1 MDPLLSVGAPA
12 IDSSILVVFGVLLV
26 AVLLFV
32 FEPIRVDI
40 AAISI
45 LVILVVLEPWTRISP
60 ELGLS
65 GFANPATLTVLAM
78 FVLSEGIQRTGAV
91 RILGNR
97 LIALTGDDE
106 RKQLAATIGL
116 AGSTAGFV
124 NNTPIVAM
132 LIPMVT
138 DIADRTGT
146 SPSKLLIPLSYAA
159 MLGGMLT
166 LIGTSP
172 NLLASDISGRLIDR
186 PFTMFEFTQLG
197 ILLLLTGAIYLLT
210 VGHRLIPE
218 RVDPEGDLAEQVQGY
233 VSVFTIAEDSRF
245 VGESVETLITQFG
258 KDVEILRVL
267 RRGKIIHRN
276 LEGRTIRP
284 DDRLL
289 LRADRHTLLE
299 IAAASGIEFVG
310 EGSETPD
317 ADSEVEDEQV
327 SLVEVIVVPE
337 SPAVVESMTANEFRR
352 RFECAILAIRR
363 RGELLEQRLSKT
375 VLQGGDTLLVEAT
388 ERELDELRREPTF
401 FVTEKVARPEYRRSK
416 IPVAIAIV
424 AGVVLVAALG
434 YLPIVIT
441 ALAGMVGMVLSGC
454 VKPEEVYGAIDWTVI
469 FLLAGVIPLGTSME
483 ETGAAELLAVQL
495 TQVADFVPLVVFV
508 ALFYLL
514 TTIITE
520 IITNLASVAL
530 MIPIAVDVATELGS
544 EPFSFVLVVTFA
556 ASTSLMTPVG
566 YQTNLMVYGR
576 GGYEFTDFMR
586 VGIPLQLLL
595 AIVTSV
601 GIATFWGI

>member
-1 MDPLLSVGAPA
+1 MDPLLSVGDPA

-26 AVLLFV
+26 AFVLFV
-32 FEPIRVDI
+32 FEPIRIDI

-45 LVILVVLEPWTRISP
+45 LVLLVVLEPWTRVSP

-78 FVLSEGIQRTGAV
+78 FVLSEGIQRTGAI

-210 VGHRLIPE
+210 VGHRLLPE

-233 VSVFTIAEDSRF
+233 VSVFTIPDDSRF

-267 RRGKIIHRN
+267 RRGKIIHRD
-276 LEGRTIRP
+276 LEQRTIRP

-289 LRADRHTLLE
+289 LRGDRHTLLE

-317 ADSEVEDEQV
+317 ADAAVEDEQV
-327 SLVEVIVVPE
+327 GVIEVIVVPE
-337 SPAVVESMTANEFRR
+337 SPAIVESMTANEITR
-352 RFECAILAIRR
+352 RFKCAILAIRR

-388 ERELDELRREPTF
+388 ERELDELRKDPTF
-401 FVTEKVARPEYRRSK
+401 VVTEKVARPEYRRSK
-416 IPVAIAIV
+416 IPVAFAII

-441 ALAGMVGMVLSGC
+441 ALAGMAGMVLSGC
-454 VKPEEVYGAIDWTVI
+454 VKPDEVYGAIDWTVI
-469 FLLAGVIPLGTSME
+469 FLLAGVIPLGISME
-483 ETGAAELLAVQL
+483 ETGAAELLAVQF
-495 TQVADFVPLVVFV
+495 TQVADLVPLVVFV

-586 VGIPLQLLL
+586 VGIPLQFLL
-595 AIVTSV
+595 AVVTSV